1 MYDVTDFVSQHPGGE
16 KLLIG
21 AGGPIEPFWALYA
34 VHKKP
39 YVGSLQITVAH
50 FVITTEFSLQF
61 IKFTKFIE
69 VVF

>member
-1 MYDVTDFVSQHPGGE
+1 MEAILKKSGEPCVSGVYDVTDFISQHPGGE

-39 YVGSLQITVAH
+39 YVGFIHLTN
-50 FVITTEFSLQF
+50 FVL
-61 IKFTKFIE
+61 
-69 VVF
+69 

>member
-1 MYDVTDFVSQHPGGE
+1 MTFRISKQKQIAGVYDVTDFVSQHPGGE

-39 YVGSLQITVAH
+39 YVGTS
-50 FVITTEFSLQF
+50 
-61 IKFTKFIE
+61 IKIHIIE
-69 VVF
+69 VDICG